1 VSVCVCVR
9 VSECLCLCVL
19 ICICAHAHTLTHTRT
34 DICLCVQV
42 SALLFKKT
50 LIEKILDVVDQEE
63 KHKMIDIG
71 DIGFLVPNLKS
82 QCP

>member
-1 VSVCVCVR
+1 M
-9 VSECLCLCVL
+9 
-19 ICICAHAHTLTHTRT
+19 
-34 DICLCVQV
+34 

-63 KHKMIDIG
+63 KHKMIDID
-71 DIGFLVPNLKS
+71 DIVFLVPILKS

>member
-1 VSVCVCVR
+1 MSVCVGVYLYVYARACT
-9 VSECLCLCVL
+9 
-19 ICICAHAHTLTHTRT
+19 HTLTHTRT

-71 DIGFLVPNLKS
+71 DIGFLVPILKS